1 MSDLDAGSDS
11 LLSVTVI
18 ADYSS
23 ETQTALYAV
32 PTGMK
37 LILTK
42 AYIVANGD
50 VGANLVLTIGQNGAV
65 TDFVGTTNGDNL
77 DAAGGEDV
85 ILMAPVPSATPAK
98 LKRYAAGTVIELDV
112 ATAGN
117 AVAGECYLYGTL
129 RAA

>member
-1 MSDLDAGSDS
+1 MSDLDAGADS

-23 ETQTALYAV
+23 ETQTALYTV
-32 PTGMK
+32 PENMT

-42 AYIVANGD
+42 AYALADAD

-77 DAAGGEDV
+77 DAAEDV
-85 ILMAPVPSATPAK
+85 ILMAPVPSATPAT

-117 AVAGECYLYGTL
+117 AVAGECYLYGSL
-129 RAA
+129 QAA